1 MVFCGCLIQ
10 EGVQEESTF
19 DDTGEA
25 LLKKIGKNYRCLLS
39 KASYIRFIGKYCNIS
54 DQTSESQELLRVQ
67 DSLTCHMTAKNRIQ
81 DRGLHN
87 SKPCPDTRKMTL
99 FFLSLQVCT
108 FFLNRGFLQTRHF
121 A

>member
-19 DDTGEA
+19 DDVGGGIPP
-25 LLKKIGKNYRCLLS
+25 KNRKNYRRLLS
-39 KASYIRFIGKYCNIS
+39 KASYIRFIGKYCNNS

-99 FFLSLQVCT
+99 FLSLQIPY
-108 FFLNRGFLQTRHF
+108 FLK
-121 A
+121 